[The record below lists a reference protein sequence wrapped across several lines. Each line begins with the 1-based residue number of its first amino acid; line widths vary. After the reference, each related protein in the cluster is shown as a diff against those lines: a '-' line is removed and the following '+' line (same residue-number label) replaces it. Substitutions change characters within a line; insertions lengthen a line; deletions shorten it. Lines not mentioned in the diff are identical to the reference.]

1 MPLSE
6 LSSISL
12 EDKGISLLLRTG
24 QRDGPYL
31 TIPERSTRA
40 WFFQKLS
47 GVVQGYNARKFNA
60 PMNH

>member
-24 QRDGPYL
+24 HREGPYL
-31 TIPERSTRA
+31 TIPEASTRA
-40 WFFQKLS
+40 WFFKKLS
-47 GVVQGYNARKFNA
+47 VVVQDYNARKFNA
-60 PMNH
+60 NY